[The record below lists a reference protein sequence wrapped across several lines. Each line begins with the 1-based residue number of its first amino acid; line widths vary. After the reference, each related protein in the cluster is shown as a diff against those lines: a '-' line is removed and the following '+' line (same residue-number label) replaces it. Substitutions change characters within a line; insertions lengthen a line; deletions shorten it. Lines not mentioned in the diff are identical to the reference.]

1 MHPAFGGPAHSAM
14 TKFDTLM
21 MAVVFAERGETATA
35 QSILSGLGGRLTAGG
50 SRSLGR
56 IAKTAGLGVLS
67 LGLYGALY
75 VFQYPILDFT
85 SRGSGGATA
94 AVIAIAF
101 AFSIVHG
108 AFTGRFWDTLGLKA
122 RK

>member
-21 MAVVFAERGETATA
+21 TAVVFAERGETAFA
-35 QSILSGLGGRLTAGG
+35 QSILSGLGSRLTAGG

-56 IAKTAGLGVLS
+56 IAKTAGMGVLS
-67 LGLYGALY
+67 FGLYGALY

-85 SRGSGGATA
+85 SRGSGAATA
-94 AVIAIAF
+94 TVIAIAF